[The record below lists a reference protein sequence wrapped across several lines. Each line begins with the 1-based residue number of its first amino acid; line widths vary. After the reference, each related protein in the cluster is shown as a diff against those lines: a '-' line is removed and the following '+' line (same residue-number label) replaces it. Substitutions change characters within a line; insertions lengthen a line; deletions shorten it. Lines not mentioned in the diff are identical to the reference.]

1 MLFIY
6 SYWIFA
12 WFILYL
18 LNIIPYNPFIYII
31 IAYILTLFELL
42 YIYLKKANKYN
53 LIKFLIINIILKLI
67 PIIILIKLNKTT
79 IKYNDIYFGILLLYI
94 YIFIMIILNINPL
107 NEYNKVFNTYINDDN
122 KNKSIFS
129 KIYDYIYFS

>member
-12 WFILYL
+12 WFILFL
-18 LNIIPYNPFIYII
+18 LNIIPYNPFIFII

-42 YIYLKKANKYN
+42 YIYLKNANKYN
-53 LIKFLIINIILKLI
+53 LIKFFIINIIIKLI
-67 PIIILIKLNKTT
+67 PILILIYLNKIT
-79 IKYNDIYFGILLLYI
+79 IKYNDIYFGILLLFTYL
-94 YIFIMIILNINPL
+94 FFMIILNINPFT
-107 NEYNKVFNTYINDDN
+107 EYNKVFDTYINDDN

-129 KIYDYIYFS
+129 KFYDYIYFS

>member
-12 WFILYL
+12 WFILFL
-18 LNIIPYNPFIYII
+18 LNIIPYNPFIFII

-42 YIYLKKANKYN
+42 YIYLKNANKYN
-53 LIKFLIINIILKLI
+53 LIKFFIINIIIKLF
-67 PIIILIKLNKTT
+67 PILILIYLNKIT
-79 IKYNDIYFGILLLYI
+79 IKYNDIYFGILLLFTYL
-94 YIFIMIILNINPL
+94 FFMIILNINPFT
-107 NEYNKVFNTYINDDN
+107 EYNKVFDTYINDDN

-129 KIYDYIYFS
+129 KFYDYIYFS

>member
-12 WFILYL
+12 WFILFL
-18 LNIIPYNPFIYII
+18 LNIIPYNPFIFII

-42 YIYLKKANKYN
+42 YIYLKNANKYN
-53 LIKFLIINIILKLI
+53 LIKFFIINIIIKI
-67 PIIILIKLNKTT
+67 FPILILIYLNKIT
-79 IKYNDIYFGILLLYI
+79 IKYNDIYFGILLLFTYL
-94 YIFIMIILNINPL
+94 FFMIILNINPFT
-107 NEYNKVFNTYINDDN
+107 EYNKVFDTYINDDN

-129 KIYDYIYFS
+129 KFYDYIYFS